1 MKLLYPKQLGTFGS
15 WVFEPLSSETLDL
28 QTSLFKMILK
38 TQFSEAME
46 KFINENLITKLWC

>member
-28 QTSLFKMILK
+28 QTSLDF
-38 TQFSEAME
+38 
-46 KFINENLITKLWC
+46 ENTIFRSHGKVYK